1 MGNDICQRKSVE
13 SEQLLVSGYL
23 THKSNESTQHCF
35 EPRITHSN
43 SNHGLWSSPNMLGY
57 VQYPLLNINEVMNC
71 DVEPGA

>member
-1 MGNDICQRKSVE
+1 MPEEKRGIGAVTCFW
-13 SEQLLVSGYL
+13 LL

-43 SNHGLWSSPNMLGY
+43 SNHGLWSRPNMLGY

-71 DVEPGA
+71 DVEPCA